1 MTRHGFGRSVT
12 LYRRHAK
19 SLRASEDSEPRYP
32 DDASNH
38 PSADKVATFVS
49 SGISAPALR
58 EWTIA
63 GLHEALIDRIKHL
76 PELSAE
82 TPILDI
88 GCGTGAWLDRLA
100 ANGFKVLHGVDRKT
114 GKFATRRATFSQVD
128 LDTTP
133 DLGFR
138 NRTFGLIT
146 AIEVV
151 EHLENPGRLFF
162 HVAKHLSDNGVFL
175 MTTPNIHSIHS
186 RLRFLL
192 TGNLK
197 EFDPKGDPT
206 HLYPVLV
213 TSLHKILH
221 RYELGIVNQFS
232 YPSDGGTRNSRWSL
246 RMAASILGLVLP
258 AIASG
263 DILCFMIQRTQQQ
276 HSCNNG

>member
-1 MTRHGFGRSVT
+1 M
-12 LYRRHAK
+12 
-19 SLRASEDSEPRYP
+19 
-32 DDASNH
+32 
-38 PSADKVATFVS
+38 ATFVS

-58 EWTIA
+58 EWTIV
-63 GLHEALIDRIKHL
+63 GLHDALIDRIEHL

-100 ANGFKVLHGVDRKT
+100 ANGFNVLHGVDRKS

-128 LDTTP
+128 LDTAP
-133 DLGFR
+133 DLGFK

-162 HVAKHLSDNGVFL
+162 HVAKHLSDDGVFL

-197 EFDPKGDPT
+197 EFDSKGDPT
-206 HLYPVLV
+206 HLYPVVV
-213 TSLHKILH
+213 TALPRILH
-221 RYELGIVNQFS
+221 RYELGIVNQFP
-232 YPSDGGTRNSRWSL
+232 YPSGGGTRNSRWSS
-246 RMAASILGLVLP
+246 RVASSILGLVLP
-258 AIASG
+258 AVASG
-263 DILCFMIQRTQQQ
+263 DILCFTIQRTRQQ
-276 HSCNNG
+276 HSSNDG